1 MAKGYKI
8 KTDDGSEVGPMNL
21 EAVEGWY
28 RQGLVRHDNLVQRPD
43 SYKWVP
49 LSEVLARDLKKAAP
63 AKKAAPPTPR
73 PSPQAARSEAPREAT
88 PRAGNN
94 TGLLKALAAL
104 VVVAA
109 GVGGGVAAYRAFLD
123 SQPRKAVIESPS
135 APPVPSSDLAL
146 GKAIEAVTREA
157 PHLSRAVA
165 ELLMAESAAQ
175 PLEPQ
180 EAFRRAHVLIGR
192 GISSLPA
199 AESRELGGL
208 MQVVY
213 GSLPS
218 RDQSRLAAYFDK
230 LRGRRVTTPQEDRE
244 MCLVMKGGVLKLGA
258 ARRARLAAL
267 FAKAF
272 RAGAAARG

>member
-1 MAKGYKI
+1 MAQGYKI
-8 KTDDGSEVGPMNL
+8 KTDDGSELGPMNL

-28 RQGLVRHDNLVQRPD
+28 RQGLVRHDNLVQRPG
-43 SYKWVP
+43 SYNWVP

-63 AKKAAPPTPR
+63 AKKAAPP
-73 PSPQAARSEAPREAT
+73 PSPQAARSEAERKAA
-88 PRAGNN
+88 PRAAN

-109 GVGGGVAAYRAFLD
+109 GVGGVVAAYRAFLE
-123 SQPRKAVIESPS
+123 SQPSKAVSESPS
-135 APPVPSSDLAL
+135 PAPVPSPDLAL

-165 ELLMAESAAQ
+165 EQLMAESAAQ

-208 MQVVY
+208 MQAVY
-213 GSLPS
+213 GVLPA

-244 MCLVMKGGVLKLGA
+244 MCLVMKGGVLKLA
-258 ARRARLAAL
+258 AARLARLAVL
-267 FAKAF
+267 FEKAIK
-272 RAGAAARG
+272 AGVAARG

>member
-28 RQGLVRHDNLVQRPD
+28 RQGLVRHDNLVQRPG
-43 SYKWVP
+43 SYNWVP

-63 AKKAAPPTPR
+63 AKKAAAPTPR
-73 PSPQAARSEAPREAT
+73 HSPQPARSEAPREAA
-88 PRAGNN
+88 PRAAN
-94 TGLLKALAAL
+94 TGLLKGLAAL

-109 GVGGGVAAYRAFLD
+109 GVGGGIAAYRAFLE
-123 SQPRKAVIESPS
+123 SPPGKAISESPS
-135 APPVPSSDLAL
+135 AIPVPSPDLAL

-199 AESRELGGL
+199 AESRDLGGL
-208 MQVVY
+208 MQAVY
-213 GSLPS
+213 GVLPS
-218 RDQSRLAAYFDK
+218 RDQGRLAAYFDK
-230 LRGRRVTTPQEDRE
+230 LRARRVTTPQEDRE

-258 ARRARLAAL
+258 ARRARLQAL
-267 FAKAF
+267 FDKAI